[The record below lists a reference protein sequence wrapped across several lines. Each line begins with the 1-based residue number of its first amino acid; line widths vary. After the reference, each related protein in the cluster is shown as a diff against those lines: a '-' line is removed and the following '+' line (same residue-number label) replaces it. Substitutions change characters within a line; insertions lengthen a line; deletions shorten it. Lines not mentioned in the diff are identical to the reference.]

1 MNTWTGPGV
10 RQVCQVRRRV
20 EQEGERVYGDAL
32 RYHQPGEGDPGR
44 GNCWS
49 TYGATGELRTGCT
62 YVRDVTLGED
72 ASQVR
77 TGAAPQV
84 MAALRNVVLG
94 LLRSGGETNIAA
106 AIRRIGWTPG
116 QALAILGL
124 ANP

>member
-1 MNTWTGPGV
+1 M
-10 RQVCQVRRRV
+10 
-20 EQEGERVYGDAL
+20 YGG
-32 RYHQPGEGDPGR
+32 H
-44 GNCWS
+44 W
-49 TYGATGELRTGCT
+49 ELRTGCT
-62 YVRDVTLGED
+62 TSGDVTLGED

-106 AIRRIGWTPG
+106 AIRRIGWAPG